1 MVAWTRDGPIVLR
14 GVSVADGS
22 ALKAGLVVSVNSTIL
37 RDAVGALWM
46 ATAGTVAALG
56 VAAMVSTHLT
66 AAVVLIAVT
75 AVVALVLY
83 PIGISML
90 RAALRLPRPQS
101 LQITAERKKLSRRF
115 GVVVGI
121 EMAFFALAN
130 VVLLLTNRYEYLVP
144 AILLITGVHFIP
156 IARLYRMWP
165 YYLTGLLFCLAA
177 VLPVLITS
185 STTRLGL
192 VSAWIVLPTLSCA
205 VIAWLTAG
213 CVLAIQNKRW
223 IELRAPAATTVEPT
237 A

>member
-1 MVAWTRDGPIVLR
+1 
-14 GVSVADGS
+14 
-22 ALKAGLVVSVNSTIL
+22 
-37 RDAVGALWM
+37 M
-46 ATAGTVAALG
+46 ATAGTIAALG
-56 VAAMVSTHLT
+56 AAALLSTDLT
-66 AAVVLIAVT
+66 ATVVLIAVT
-75 AVVALVLY
+75 AVVALVVY

-90 RAALRLPRPQS
+90 RAALRLPRPKS
-101 LQITAERKKLSRRF
+101 PKITAERKKLSRRF

-130 VVLLLTNRYEYLVP
+130 VVLLLTNHYEYLVP

-156 IARLYRMWP
+156 VARLFRMWP
-165 YYLTGLLFCLAA
+165 YYLTGVLFSLAA
-177 VLPVLITS
+177 ALPVLITS

-213 CVLAIQNKRW
+213 CVLAIQHRRW
-223 IELRAPAATTVEPT
+223 IELRRPASTTVEST